1 MPEMLATALKGIPRD
16 SYRLMTKM
24 SSQQPAPPQLHRQA
38 MGEGRFVSPED
49 RDASIKYIGGLGVVD
64 ATTIGYKSPAEID
77 EAIERINT
85 HLNA

>member
-1 MPEMLATALKGIPRD
+1 
-16 SYRLMTKM
+16 
-24 SSQQPAPPQLHRQA
+24 
-38 MGEGRFVSPED
+38 MGEGRFVTPED
-49 RDASIKYIGGLGVVD
+49 RDASIKYIMGLGVVD